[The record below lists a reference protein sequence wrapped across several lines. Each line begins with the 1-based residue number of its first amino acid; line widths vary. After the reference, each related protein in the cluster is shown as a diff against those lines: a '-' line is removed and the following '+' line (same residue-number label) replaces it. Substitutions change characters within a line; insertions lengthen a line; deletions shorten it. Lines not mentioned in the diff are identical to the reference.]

1 MVRFFLVFSKIM
13 TVICFTKVLRDFT
26 VPLISQLI
34 LSYISSLLFFPRSSV
49 DILRPLTDYRRTKN
63 RFNDR
68 DAGINLISHC
78 QKKLYIYN
86 SLAIGF

>member
-1 MVRFFLVFSKIM
+1 MFYQGTPRFY
-13 TVICFTKVLRDFT
+13 C
-26 VPLISQLI
+26 P
-34 LSYISSLLFFPRSSV
+34 SYLTTDLELHLQLFFPRSSV

-86 SLAIGF
+86 SLAIGFIVIDE